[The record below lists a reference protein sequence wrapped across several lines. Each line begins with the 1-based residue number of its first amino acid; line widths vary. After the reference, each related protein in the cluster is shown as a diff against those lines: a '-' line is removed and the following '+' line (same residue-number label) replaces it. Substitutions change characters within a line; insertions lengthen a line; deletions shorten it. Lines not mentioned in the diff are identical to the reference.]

1 MDNISDR
8 EVITEKQENDF
19 LEATMNIC
27 SWEDVICFL
36 GKEVIPVEDIT
47 YEDAMY
53 LLTTEN
59 YIACPF

>member
-1 MDNISDR
+1 MDECSDR
-8 EVITEKQENDF
+8 EELTEKQENDF
-19 LEATMNIC
+19 LEATMNMC
-27 SWEDVICFL
+27 SWKDVTTFL

-53 LLTTEN
+53 LLTTES